1 MWVHTV
7 HGVLVLR
14 ILEWFAFPPPVAH
27 VLSELFTM
35 TCPFWMA
42 LHSMAQSFIE
52 LCEPF
57 ATTRLWSMKG
67 YVPILGP
74 YSQSYGFST
83 SHGQLWELGHKE
95 GSVPKNWC
103 FWSVVLQ
110 KTLESSL
117 DIKEITPV
125 NPKGNQS
132 WIFMER
138 TDAEAE
144 TPILW
149 LPDAKN

>member
-1 MWVHTV
+1 MA
-7 HGVLVLR
+7 R
-14 ILEWFAFPPPVAH
+14 KLEWFAFPPPVHH

-42 LHSMAQSFIE
+42 LHSVARNFIV
-52 LCEPF
+52 LCKPF

-74 YSQSYGFST
+74 YSQSYGFSS
-83 SHGQLWELGHKE
+83 SHGQLWGLGHKE
-95 GSVPKNWC
+95 GSVPKDWC

-110 KTLESSL
+110 KTLESPL
-117 DIKEITPV
+117 DIKDIKPV
-125 NPKGNQS
+125 NSKGNQS
-132 WIFMER
+132 WIFIER

-149 LPDAKN
+149 PPDAKN